1 MNDLAHLSRSQR
13 AGKALLRPRMPKWQS
28 QPGRSSH
35 RLHASHHYFA
45 FLSYSHADD
54 QVATWLHEAIEQ
66 FRVPK
71 KLVGRLTENGSIPR
85 RLQPIFRDR
94 GELSASGDLS
104 EEIEEALVGSRFLI
118 VLCSPA
124 AVRSRWASLEIEAFK
139 RFHPDGCVIAAI
151 VEGEPFASDIPGRE
165 AEECFPPALRVKYDQ
180 RGRPTTRRAEPIAAD
195 LREDRDGRQG
205 GLLKIVA
212 GMLGV
217 RLDELV
223 QRETHRRHKRLAL
236 LAAASVAGMAV
247 TTGLAVFAFEARDA
261 AQNERREAEGL
272 ISFMLGD
279 LRKKLEPIGKLEAL
293 DSVGVRA
300 LAYYEKQ
307 DKTDLSDA
315 ALVQRS
321 KALTLMGEI
330 AQLRGDLDGA
340 LRRYREAMSGTA
352 EMVRR
357 APNDPQNLF
366 GHAQNVFWVGNIAYQ
381 RGDMERAAAAFREYR
396 RLADGMIALAPGNS
410 DYQMER
416 VYADTNLGT
425 VLMAQ
430 RRYREAATT
439 YQALLESAE
448 MLAAKQPRNLEYQQ
462 QLVSALAWLADAREF
477 SGRLDESLGLRTR
490 ELELLQS
497 LWQSSQ
503 GDTRAKRKE
512 MTSRR
517 AIARLLAS
525 RGDLVRALDHSHEAA
540 ATIDWLMR
548 TEPEN
553 TEWIQ
558 AGARATFERV
568 AIELA
573 ANRLNEARTA
583 TQAACDAS
591 GRLLA
596 RDRSVAAWRTTLR
609 LDCLISRATV
619 ALKGGDSS
627 EAVALAQQAVVLAR
641 SEAQP
646 LERAFATA
654 TAEMMLGDALMRSGQ
669 AAAARGAFERAL
681 SAWPK
686 SVEERPNEL
695 AQHAGLLRRL
705 GRNAEAQPMIKQL
718 TAMGYRHPEF
728 RGV

>member
-1 MNDLAHLSRSQR
+1 MNDLARLSRSQR
-13 AGKALLRPRMPKWQS
+13 AGKALLRPRPPRRPSQS
-28 QPGRSSH
+28 RHSGH
-35 RLHASHHYFA
+35 RPHASQHYFA
-45 FLSYSHADD
+45 FLSYSHADE
-54 QVATWLHEAIEQ
+54 QVAAWLHEGIEQ
-66 FRVPK
+66 FRVPRR
-71 KLVGRLTENGSIPR
+71 LVGRLTENGPIPR

-94 GELSASGDLS
+94 GDLAASGDLS
-104 EEIEEALVGSRFLI
+104 AEIEEALIGSRFLI

-124 AVRSRWASLEIEAFK
+124 AVRSRWVNLEIETFK

-151 VEGEPFASDIPGRE
+151 VDGEPFASDIPGRE
-165 AEECFPPALRVKYDQ
+165 TEECFPDALRVRYDQ
-180 RGRPTTRRAEPIAAD
+180 RGRPTSRRAEPIAAD
-195 LREDRDGRQG
+195 LREHRDGRQG
-205 GLLKIVA
+205 GLLKIIA

-217 RLDELV
+217 GLDDLV
-223 QRETHRRHKRLAL
+223 QREAHRRHKRLAL
-236 LAAASVAGMAV
+236 LAAASFAGMAA
-247 TTGLAVFAFEARDA
+247 TSGLAVFAFEARDDA
-261 AQNERREAEGL
+261 REERREAEGL

-293 DSVGVRA
+293 DSVGARA
-300 LAYYEKQ
+300 LAYYERQ
-307 DKTDLSDA
+307 DKANLSDA

-321 KALTLMGEI
+321 RALTLMGEI

-396 RLADGMIALAPGNS
+396 RLADGMIALAPANT

-416 VYADTNLGT
+416 IYADTNLGT

-430 RRYREAATT
+430 RRYRAAATI
-439 YQALLESAE
+439 YQGLLESAE
-448 MLAAKQPRNLEYQQ
+448 MLVAKQPQNVEYQQ

-477 SGRLDESLGLRTR
+477 SGHLDEALGLRTR

-497 LWQSSQ
+497 LWQSSK

-517 AIARLLAS
+517 ALARLLAS
-525 RGDLVRALDHSHEAA
+525 RGDLVQALEQSHEAA
-540 ATIDWLMR
+540 AAIDWLMR

-558 AGARATFERV
+558 AGARANFER
-568 AIELA
+568 ARIELS
-573 ANRLNEARTA
+573 ANRLAEARAA

-591 GRLLA
+591 GRLIA

-609 LDCLISRATV
+609 LDCLIGRATV
-619 ALKGGDSS
+619 ALRAGKSG
-627 EAVALAQQAVVLAR
+627 EAVSWAQQAVVLAR
-641 SEAQP
+641 TEAQP
-646 LERAFATA
+646 LERALATA
-654 TAEMMLGDALMRSGQ
+654 TAEMMLGDALMQSGH
-669 AAAARGAFERAL
+669 AGAARGAFERAL

-686 SVEERPNEL
+686 SVEKKPSEL
-695 AQHAGLLRRL
+695 AQHARLLRRL

-718 TAMGYRHPEF
+718 AAMGYRHPEF
-728 RGV
+728 RT